1 MYIPLWIEQTRLF
14 KITKACNKM
23 PFSNNPTTLS
33 ISLAMH
39 QTGYSSLYIFK
50 YVSNQEITL
59 SISVAMHQTGYNS
72 LYIFKYVSNPD
83 TTLSISLKSR
93 YNSLKRCILYL
104 LPRVIQLTAMK
115 QISYSTDLIRYNWT
129 AGQTGK
135 STNI

>member
-1 MYIPLWIEQTRLF
+1 
-14 KITKACNKM
+14 M
-23 PFSNNPTTLS
+23 PFSHNPTTLS

-72 LYIFKYVSNPD
+72 LYIFKYVSNQETTLSISEAMHQTGYNSVYIFKYVSNPD

-115 QISYSTDLIRYNWT
+115 QISYSTDLIRYN
-129 AGQTGK
+129 
-135 STNI
+135 